1 VAAYVG
7 LQVKLYLAFR
17 VSYGA
22 QFGGVV
28 TIRPEM
34 FRNINGFPIT
44 YFGWGGEDDDM
55 GNRFFHSRICNSR
68 IALFWSILSN

>member
-1 VAAYVG
+1 LNFSAITVS
-7 LQVKLYLAFR
+7 LR
-17 VSYGA
+17 VNNRWKYFG

-34 FRNINGFPIT
+34 FRTIDGFPID

-55 GNRFFHSRICNSR
+55 RKRYGFP
-68 IALFWSILSN
+68 